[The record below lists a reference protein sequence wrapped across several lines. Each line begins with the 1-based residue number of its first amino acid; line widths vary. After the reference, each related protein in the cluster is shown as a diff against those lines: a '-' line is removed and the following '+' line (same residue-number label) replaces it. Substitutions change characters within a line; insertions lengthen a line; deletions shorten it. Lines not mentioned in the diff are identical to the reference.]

1 MYMSRAIAV
10 AILAF
15 VVGIQAKP
23 FNYNDAAI
31 IERSAQP
38 DAYAEAYAYA
48 EAEAY
53 ADAELEARAL
63 HAGDFVKGAVAAVAA
78 NKVANH
84 YGQGTSSLNAAL
96 LGGGA
101 NVAAHSQHVQ
111 DTVHSVF
118 SRDAEAEAEAYA
130 DAELEARALHAGDF
144 VKGAVAAVAA
154 NKVANHYGQGTS
166 SLNAALLGG
175 GANVAA
181 HSEHVQ
187 AAGQHIADAVH
198 RLVQRDNEA
207 MLYRRA
213 LQRRSDLWNAAGY

>member
-15 VVGIQAKP
+15 VVGIQAQP

-111 DTVHSVF
+111 
-118 SRDAEAEAEAYA
+118 
-130 DAELEARALHAGDF
+130 
-144 VKGAVAAVAA
+144 
-154 NKVANHYGQGTS
+154 
-166 SLNAALLGG
+166 
-175 GANVAA
+175 
-181 HSEHVQ
+181 